1 VEAKIEMIRRDQERL
16 LAQVA
21 KAGSPP
27 PEDLTTEQ
35 LRLQRRRVDLE
46 KRREKLRKA

>member
-1 VEAKIEMIRRDQERL
+1 VEAKIEANRREQDRL
-16 LAQVA
+16 LALVA

-35 LRLQRRRVDLE
+35 LTLQRRRADLE
-46 KRREKLRKA
+46 KRREKLRRT